1 MRGSCIISKALKV
14 SGGGSPDA
22 LLGILGALRGGS
34 HFLTSGAPSC
44 HGRRQKRKAQAQ
56 GASPQALALV
66 GDGAGSWGEA
76 CGQTGAQEGGPPGLG
91 EQGQAQILGPWKVPE
106 IHGFW
111 GHCSQLT

>member
-14 SGGGSPDA
+14 SGGGSPDT

-76 CGQTGAQEGGPPGLG
+76 CGQTGAQEGGPQVWVSRGKLRSWAHG
-91 EQGQAQILGPWKVPE
+91 RSLKYMAFGDIVP
-106 IHGFW
+106 
-111 GHCSQLT
+111 S